1 MMVLARW
8 IKHPFDVTVQGSHDA
23 NPRQHRRAARRRD
36 QDQGLHRSLPFRRLV
51 LGLGQLGDE
60 GPGILE
66 RDEFAAA
73 GQRDRIVERA
83 LPSADQPS
91 RCGLIRS
98 DAVQGRS
105 DLAHDKTSFDC
116 GTRLCCSGLPGLS
129 AGCQGFRRHDRNRE
143 HELRPLAVYARAS
156 AGRNHLDLWFL
167 DRTQLRCC
175 SK

>member
-1 MMVLARW
+1 MLSPR
-8 IKHPFDVTVQGSHDA
+8 KLRDVVA
-23 NPRQHRRAARRRD
+23 
-36 QDQGLHRSLPFRRLV
+36 
-51 LGLGQLGDE
+51 
-60 GPGILE
+60 GILE
-66 RDEFAAA
+66 RDELATAE
-73 GQRDRIVERA
+73 QEDWMVERA

-98 DAVQGRS
+98 DAVQGRL
-105 DLAHDKTSFDC
+105 DLSHVKTSFDC

-129 AGCQGFRRHDRNRE
+129 AGCQGFRRHDRNRA